1 MIKTNQIL
9 SVGWSLSIGK
19 IWENLWTNQ
28 QPSLKWYVKYTI
40 KSESQQ
46 NQHRPSAFFTF
57 HAKKVKEILRTSLS
71 GNKITWTETFVRGTL
86 ACYED
91 LPIKPTL
98 KNVQSFLCVTVISR
112 FSSLHCLSS
121 NNSENTNHRHLLWT
135 RTDHSNS
142 RFFWKYS
149 LLEKQSLISE
159 L

>member
-1 MIKTNQIL
+1 MESFYWKNLGKSLNESAAIAGVICQIYHE
-9 SVGWSLSIGK
+9 K
-19 IWENLWTNQ
+19 WE
-28 QPSLKWYVKYTI
+28 
-40 KSESQQ
+40 Q

-57 HAKKVKEILRTSLS
+57 HAKKVKEVLRTSLS
-71 GNKITWTETFVRGTL
+71 GNKITWTETFVRSKKFAKSKATLNWGTL

-121 NNSENTNHRHLLWT
+121 ITHKILITDIWT
-135 RTDHSNS
+135 RTDHCNS
-142 RFFWKYS
+142 RLFWKYS